1 MSITPEQLHE
11 QLATSV
17 VELDED
23 LTKNLSQQVI
33 DEGFDAWL
41 AVENGLVAGMDR
53 AGKLFDEEEYF
64 IPELLIA
71 SDAMYG
77 GLDILRPHIPTQS
90 EDQQKVRVVI
100 GVIEGDTHD
109 IGKNLV
115 RIMLDVAGFEVID
128 LGRDVPPQTF
138 VDRAKEVGARVI
150 AIASLMT
157 TTMDGMAEVV
167 RILEAEKIRDQYKVI
182 VGGAPISEGF
192 ARRIGADGYASR
204 APAAVQLVK
213 RLTVPSGDLN
223 AVRLT

>member
-1 MSITPEQLHE
+1 MSINAEQLHE
-11 QLATSV
+11 QLATAV

-23 LTKNLSQQVI
+23 LTKQLARQVI
-33 DEGFDAWL
+33 DLGFDAWS
-41 AVENGLVAGMDR
+41 AVELGLVAGMDR

-71 SDAMYG
+71 SDAMYA
-77 GLDILRPHIPTQS
+77 GLDILRPHIPKQD
-90 EDQQKVRVVI
+90 EGEQKVRVVI

-138 VDRAKEVGARVI
+138 VDRAKEVGARII

-167 RILEAEKIRDQYKVI
+167 RILEAEKIRDQFKVI
-182 VGGAPISEGF
+182 VGGAPISQGF
-192 ARRIGADGYASR
+192 AKRIGADGYASR
-204 APAAVQLVK
+204 APAAVQLAK
-213 RLTVPSGDLN
+213 RLVEET
-223 AVRLT
+223 AATA

>member
-1 MSITPEQLHE
+1 MSINAEQLHE
-11 QLATSV
+11 QLATA
-17 VELDED
+17 ED
-23 LTKNLSQQVI
+23 LTKQLAQQAI
-33 DEGFDAWL
+33 DLGFDAWS
-41 AVENGLVAGMDR
+41 AVEYGLVAGMDR

-71 SDAMYG
+71 SDAMYA
-77 GLDILRPHIPTQS
+77 GLDILRPHIPVQN
-90 EDQQKVRVVI
+90 EGERKVRVVI

-138 VDRAKEVGARVI
+138 VDRAKEVGARII

-167 RILEAEKIRDQYKVI
+167 RILEAENIRDQFKVI
-182 VGGAPISEGF
+182 VGGAPISQGF
-192 ARRIGADGYASR
+192 AKRIGADGYASR
-204 APAAVQLVK
+204 APAAVQLAK
-213 RLTVPSGDLN
+213 RLVEETS
-223 AVRLT
+223 AAA

>member
-1 MSITPEQLHE
+1 MSINAEQLHE
-11 QLATSV
+11 QLATAV

-23 LTKNLSQQVI
+23 LTKQLAQQAV
-33 DEGFDAWL
+33 DLGFDAWS
-41 AVENGLVAGMDR
+41 AVEYGLVAGMDR

-71 SDAMYG
+71 SDAMYA
-77 GLDILRPHIPTQS
+77 GLDILRPHIPVQN
-90 EDQQKVRVVI
+90 EGERKVRVVI

-138 VDRAKEVGARVI
+138 VDRAKEVGARII

-167 RILEAEKIRDQYKVI
+167 RILEAENIRDQFKVI
-182 VGGAPISEGF
+182 VGGAPISQGF
-192 ARRIGADGYASR
+192 AKRIGADGYASR
-204 APAAVQLVK
+204 APAAVQLAK
-213 RLTVPSGDLN
+213 RLVEETS
-223 AVRLT
+223 AAA

>member
-1 MSITPEQLHE
+1 MSINAEQLHE
-11 QLATSV
+11 QLATAV

-23 LTKNLSQQVI
+23 LTKQLAQQAI
-33 DEGFDAWL
+33 DLGFDAWS
-41 AVENGLVAGMDR
+41 AVEYGLVAGMDR

-71 SDAMYG
+71 SDAMYA
-77 GLDILRPHIPTQS
+77 GLDILRPHIPVQN
-90 EDQQKVRVVI
+90 EGERKVRVVI

-138 VDRAKEVGARVI
+138 VDRAKEVGARII

-167 RILEAEKIRDQYKVI
+167 RILEAENIRDQFKVI
-182 VGGAPISEGF
+182 VGGAPISQGF
-192 ARRIGADGYASR
+192 AKRIGADGYASR
-204 APAAVQLVK
+204 APAAVQLAK
-213 RLTVPSGDLN
+213 RLVEETS
-223 AVRLT
+223 AAA

>member
-1 MSITPEQLHE
+1 MSINAEQLHE
-11 QLATSV
+11 QLAAAV

-23 LTKNLSQQVI
+23 LTKQLAQQVI
-33 DEGFDAWL
+33 DLGFDAWS
-41 AVENGLVAGMDR
+41 AVELGLVAGMDR

-71 SDAMYG
+71 SDAMYA
-77 GLDILRPHIPTQS
+77 GLDILRPHIPKQD
-90 EDQQKVRVVI
+90 EGEQKVRVII

-138 VDRAKEVGARVI
+138 VDRAKEVGARII

-167 RILEAEKIRDQYKVI
+167 RILEAEKIRDQFKVI
-182 VGGAPISEGF
+182 VGGAPISQGF
-192 ARRIGADGYASR
+192 AKRIGADGYASR
-204 APAAVQLVK
+204 APAAVQLAK
-213 RLTVPSGDLN
+213 RLVEETT
-223 AVRLT
+223 AVA

>member
-1 MSITPEQLHE
+1 MSINAEQLHE
-11 QLATSV
+11 QLAAAV

-23 LTKNLSQQVI
+23 LTKQLAQQVI
-33 DEGFDAWL
+33 DLGFDAWS
-41 AVENGLVAGMDR
+41 AVELGLVAGMDR

-71 SDAMYG
+71 SDAMYA
-77 GLDILRPHIPTQS
+77 GLDILRPHIPKQD
-90 EDQQKVRVVI
+90 EGEQKVRVVI

-138 VDRAKEVGARVI
+138 VDRAKEVGARII

-167 RILEAEKIRDQYKVI
+167 RILEAEKIRDQFKVI
-182 VGGAPISEGF
+182 VGGAPISQGF
-192 ARRIGADGYASR
+192 AKRIGADGYASR
-204 APAAVQLVK
+204 APAAVQLAK
-213 RLTVPSGDLN
+213 RLVEETT
-223 AVRLT
+223 AVA

>member
-1 MSITPEQLHE
+1 MSINAEQLHE
-11 QLATSV
+11 QLATAV

-23 LTKNLSQQVI
+23 LTKQLAQQAI
-33 DEGFDAWL
+33 DLGFDAWS
-41 AVENGLVAGMDR
+41 AVEYGLVAGMDR

-71 SDAMYG
+71 SDAMYA
-77 GLDILRPHIPTQS
+77 GLDILRPHIPVQN
-90 EDQQKVRVVI
+90 EGERKVRVVI

-128 LGRDVPPQTF
+128 LGRDVPPQVF
-138 VDRAKEVGARVI
+138 VDRAKEVGARII

-167 RILEAEKIRDQYKVI
+167 RILEAENIRDQFKVI
-182 VGGAPISEGF
+182 VGGAPISQGF
-192 ARRIGADGYASR
+192 AKRIGADGYASR
-204 APAAVQLVK
+204 APAAVQLAK
-213 RLTVPSGDLN
+213 RLVEETS
-223 AVRLT
+223 AAA

>member
-1 MSITPEQLHE
+1 MSINAEQLHE
-11 QLATSV
+11 QLATAV

-23 LTKNLSQQVI
+23 LTKQLAQQVI
-33 DEGFDAWL
+33 DLGFDAWS
-41 AVENGLVAGMDR
+41 AVELGLVAGMDR

-71 SDAMYG
+71 SDAMYA
-77 GLDILRPHIPTQS
+77 GLDILRPHIPKQ
-90 EDQQKVRVVI
+90 EEGEGKVRVVI

-138 VDRAKEVGARVI
+138 VDRAKEVGARII

-157 TTMDGMAEVV
+157 TTMDGMAEVI
-167 RILEAEKIRDQYKVI
+167 RILEAEKIRDQFKVI
-182 VGGAPISEGF
+182 VGGAPISQGF
-192 ARRIGADGYASR
+192 AKRIGADGYASR
-204 APAAVQLVK
+204 APAAVQLAK
-213 RLTVPSGDLN
+213 RLVEETT
-223 AVRLT
+223 AAT

>member
-1 MSITPEQLHE
+1 MSINAEQLHE
-11 QLATSV
+11 QLATAV

-23 LTKNLSQQVI
+23 RTKQLAQQVI
-33 DEGFDAWL
+33 DLGFDAWS
-41 AVENGLVAGMDR
+41 AVELGLVAGMDR

-71 SDAMYG
+71 SDAMYA
-77 GLDILRPHIPTQS
+77 GLDILRPHIPKQD
-90 EDQQKVRVVI
+90 EGERKVRVVI

-138 VDRAKEVGARVI
+138 VDRAKEVGARII

-167 RILEAEKIRDQYKVI
+167 RILEAEKIRDQFKVI
-182 VGGAPISEGF
+182 VGGAPISQGF
-192 ARRIGADGYASR
+192 AKRIGADGYASR
-204 APAAVQLVK
+204 APAAVQLAK
-213 RLTVPSGDLN
+213 RLVEETT
-223 AVRLT
+223 AAA

>member
-1 MSITPEQLHE
+1 MSINAEQLHE
-11 QLATSV
+11 QLATAV

-23 LTKNLSQQVI
+23 LAKQLAQQVV
-33 DEGFDAWL
+33 DLGFDAWS
-41 AVENGLVAGMDR
+41 AVEYGLVAGMDR

-71 SDAMYG
+71 SDAMYT
-77 GLDILRPHIPTQS
+77 GLDILRPHIPKQNAG
-90 EDQQKVRVVI
+90 EHKVRVVI

-138 VDRAKEVGARVI
+138 VDRAKEVGASII

-157 TTMDGMAEVV
+157 TTMDGMAEVI
-167 RILEAEKIRDQYKVI
+167 RILEAEKIRDQFKVI
-182 VGGAPISEGF
+182 VGGAPISQGF
-192 ARRIGADGYASR
+192 AKRIGADGYASR
-204 APAAVQLVK
+204 APAAVQLAK
-213 RLTVPSGDLN
+213 RLVEEKS
-223 AVRLT
+223 AVG

>member
-1 MSITPEQLHE
+1 MSINAEQLHE
-11 QLATSV
+11 QLAAAV

-23 LTKNLSQQVI
+23 LTKQLAQQVI
-33 DEGFDAWL
+33 DLGFDAWS
-41 AVENGLVAGMDR
+41 AVELGLVAGMDR

-71 SDAMYG
+71 SDAMYA
-77 GLDILRPHIPTQS
+77 GLDILRPHIPKQD
-90 EDQQKVRVVI
+90 EGEQKVRVVI

-138 VDRAKEVGARVI
+138 VDRAKEVGARII

-167 RILEAEKIRDQYKVI
+167 RILEAEKIRDQFKVI
-182 VGGAPISEGF
+182 VGGAPISQGF
-192 ARRIGADGYASR
+192 AKRIGADGSASR
-204 APAAVQLVK
+204 APAAVQLAK
-213 RLTVPSGDLN
+213 RLVEETT
-223 AVRLT
+223 AVA